1 MQPLCSDRH
10 WYNNA
15 AGSELTISPNF
26 SIRESVIESVLRF
39 LLLFPLKIRNSFEI
53 AADVVNVQGITQ
65 QFTLPACTP

>member
-39 LLLFPLKIRNSFEI
+39 FLLFPLKIVLKLQLMLSMSRE
-53 AADVVNVQGITQ
+53 
-65 QFTLPACTP
+65 